1 MQWMYNCDSEHE
13 VSDITIPMRQVTNFV
28 EQNRP
33 VSTFEE
39 GLTSH
44 LTTDF
49 LDTGDQNIFKL
60 TLHFY
65 LKSQSCRGSYQPP
78 YHFFN
83 IRVKH
88 VSKIFRSLNWKLCW
102 QIVNGTHQ
110 NPRAFNT
117 RRSNKLYWDAQS
129 ITRTLYIFPGFISL
143 QHWFHCYLNTCSFE
157 K

>member
-13 VSDITIPMRQVTNFV
+13 VSDITIPTRQVTNFV
-28 EQNRP
+28 EQNKP

-49 LDTGDQNIFKL
+49 LDTADQNMFKL
-60 TLHFY
+60 TLRFH
-65 LKSQSCRGSYQPP
+65 LKSQSCCGSYQPP

-88 VSKIFRSLNWKLCW
+88 VPEIFRSLNWKLCW

-110 NPRAFNT
+110 NPGAFNT
-117 RRSNKLYWDAQS
+117 RRINKLYRDAQN
-129 ITRTLYIFPGFISL
+129 ITITLYIFPGFISS
-143 QHWFHCYLNTCSFE
+143 QHWFHCYLNICSLE